1 VQKRS
6 KIILIIGLVMWVLFH
21 TAWLFFGRRT
31 FELGQAF
38 IIYASSL
45 ILLLEFKDKVSEV
58 FHAIAL
64 NEILDELFFNPYELS
79 WNEYL
84 TLAIILLRIF
94 TSISLTGLANTL
106 ILKIQRK

>member
-1 VQKRS
+1 VQKKS
-6 KIILIIGLVMWVLFH
+6 KIALIVGIVMWVSFH
-21 TAWLFFGRRT
+21 SAWLFFGRET
-31 FELGQAF
+31 FEIGQAF

-45 ILLLEFKDKVSEV
+45 TLLLEFKNKLSHV

-64 NEILDELFFNPYELS
+64 NEILDELFFNPFELS